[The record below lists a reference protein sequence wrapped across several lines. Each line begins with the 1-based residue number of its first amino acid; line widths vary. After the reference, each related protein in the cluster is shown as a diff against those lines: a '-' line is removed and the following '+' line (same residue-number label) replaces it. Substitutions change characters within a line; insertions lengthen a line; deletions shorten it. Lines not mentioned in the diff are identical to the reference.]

1 MSNYTRV
8 QTGHSAT
15 KHLLFG
21 WIVFWIPSIYYLVS
35 PNHFYHL

>member
-8 QTGHSAT
+8 QSGHSIV

-21 WIVFWIPSIYYLVS
+21 WIVFWIPSIYYAIS
-35 PNHFYHL
+35 PNHYYHL